1 MFLTYLD
8 TFLYLRDFTILLAR
22 NVAYLDF
29 VKRSNY
35 RRHVSNR
42 DHHAEEHAR
51 GELLKYDDVRA
62 DVEVGILVTDAGG

>member
-1 MFLTYLD
+1 MFLT
-8 TFLYLRDFTILLAR
+8 
-22 NVAYLDF
+22 YLDF

-42 DHHAEEHAR
+42 HHHAEEHAR